1 MPWASDPWRLQ
12 GEAQYV
18 LHQDAAARVN
28 FRKAI
33 AKDPNNWLVWADLAT
48 VSPHGAWRAP
58 ARRAL
63 ELNPLAP
70 AARGFPPGPRSEGVG
85 MLRRDPLANPEPLIR
100 RVYQYVSYRVGD
112 GPDAEDITG
121 EVFVRAMQYR
131 QSYDSSRGD
140 PAAWLIGI
148 AQRCIAGAA
157 RPLVV
162 DPERADR
169 QAPGKLDED
178 VQRRL
183 ALKAALA
190 ALSDRDR
197 ELLALRYGADLA
209 AKQIA
214 DVLELK
220 VNAVEVGVHRA
231 LARLR
236 EVLESEGIGDAK
248 ELLASL

>member
-1 MPWASDPWRLQ
+1 
-12 GEAQYV
+12 
-18 LHQDAAARVN
+18 
-28 FRKAI
+28 
-33 AKDPNNWLVWADLAT
+33 
-48 VSPHGAWRAP
+48 
-58 ARRAL
+58 
-63 ELNPLAP
+63 
-70 AARGFPPGPRSEGVG
+70 

-131 QSYDSSRGD
+131 ESYDSSRGD

-162 DPERADR
+162 DPARADR

-190 ALSDRDR
+190 GLSDRDQ

-220 VNAVEVGVHRA
+220 VNAVEVGIHRA

-236 EVLESEGIGDAK
+236 EILEAEGIGDAK

>member
-1 MPWASDPWRLQ
+1 
-12 GEAQYV
+12 
-18 LHQDAAARVN
+18 
-28 FRKAI
+28 
-33 AKDPNNWLVWADLAT
+33 
-48 VSPHGAWRAP
+48 
-58 ARRAL
+58 
-63 ELNPLAP
+63 
-70 AARGFPPGPRSEGVG
+70 

-131 QSYDSSRGD
+131 ESYDSSRGD

-236 EVLESEGIGDAK
+236 EILESEGIGDAK

>member
-1 MPWASDPWRLQ
+1 
-12 GEAQYV
+12 
-18 LHQDAAARVN
+18 
-28 FRKAI
+28 
-33 AKDPNNWLVWADLAT
+33 
-48 VSPHGAWRAP
+48 
-58 ARRAL
+58 
-63 ELNPLAP
+63 
-70 AARGFPPGPRSEGVG
+70 

-131 QSYDSSRGD
+131 ESYDSSRGD

-162 DPERADR
+162 DPARADR

-236 EVLESEGIGDAK
+236 VVLESEGIGDAK

>member
-1 MPWASDPWRLQ
+1 MP
-12 GEAQYV
+12 
-18 LHQDAAARVN
+18 
-28 FRKAI
+28 
-33 AKDPNNWLVWADLAT
+33 
-48 VSPHGAWRAP
+48 
-58 ARRAL
+58 
-63 ELNPLAP
+63 
-70 AARGFPPGPRSEGVG
+70 
-85 MLRRDPLANPEPLIR
+85 RRDPLANPEPLIR

-131 QSYDSSRGD
+131 ESYDSSRGD

-148 AQRCIAGAA
+148 AQRCIAGARVPWCSTRNGLTGRRRA
-157 RPLVV
+157 SSTRTFSGGSRLRPHW
-162 DPERADR
+162 PR
-169 QAPGKLDED
+169 
-178 VQRRL
+178 
-183 ALKAALA
+183 
-190 ALSDRDR
+190 LSDRDQ

-236 EVLESEGIGDAK
+236 EVLERRGNWGRK
-248 ELLASL
+248 RASGQPVRIRPLPR